1 MNRNILSLLMVCAL
15 LTSAAAQQPAEK
27 PKTEER
33 PGVSATYHRQLG
45 SIERQVVGAV
55 EAMPADKFA
64 FVPTGDA
71 AALKD
76 IRPFAEQVKHMAA
89 ANIAFASA
97 IMGEKSP
104 YTVDDI
110 VKGLPNL
117 KTRDEAVAVLK
128 DSFAKAHKAMD
139 AITEANLTELI
150 ASPFDNKMSRMQMA
164 NLILFHNMDH
174 YGQLVVYL
182 RLNNVVPPASR
193 PRN

>member
-1 MNRNILSLLMVCAL
+1 MRNTVLSLLMTCAL
-15 LTSAAAQQPAEK
+15 LAGAAAQQAEAPK
-27 PKTEER
+27 PVER
-33 PGVSATYHRQLG
+33 KSVSATFHQQLG
-45 SIERQVVGAV
+45 SIERQFVGAA
-55 EAMPADKFA
+55 EAMPADKFNFA
-64 FVPTGDA
+64 PTGPA

-76 IRPFAEQVKHMAA
+76 IRPFAEQIKHVAA
-89 ANIAFASA
+89 AMNALASS
-97 IMGEKSP
+97 ILGEKSP

-117 KTRDEAVAVLK
+117 KTRDEALAVLK

-139 AITEANLTELI
+139 SINEANQTEPI
-150 ASPFDNKMSRMQMA
+150 DSPFGNKMSRLQMA

-182 RLNNVVPPASR
+182 RLNDVVPPASR